1 MQPSLPTFTH
11 PLPTSTEKGFLRK
24 RPTEDVVY
32 QAVTVAA
39 ILLVLG
45 TLWVF

>member
-1 MQPSLPTFTH
+1 MQPNSPTASH
-11 PLPTSTEKGFLRK
+11 PLPPSREGFLRS
-24 RPTEDVVY
+24 RSAGDVVY

-45 TLWVF
+45 TLWLF

>member
-1 MQPSLPTFTH
+1 LLFRKHSISH
-11 PLPTSTEKGFLRK
+11 PLPPSRKGSQRARLAD
-24 RPTEDVVY
+24 DVVY

-45 TLWVF
+45 SLWVF